1 MKALMVT
8 GSVITKNTAR
18 GYLFRVA
25 KFLQSNLTME
35 SSVVLSEIEEKIVK
49 SGFLTWSQI
58 EEIEIEA
65 LN

>member
-35 SSVVLSEIEEKIVK
+35 SSIVLSEIEEKIVK